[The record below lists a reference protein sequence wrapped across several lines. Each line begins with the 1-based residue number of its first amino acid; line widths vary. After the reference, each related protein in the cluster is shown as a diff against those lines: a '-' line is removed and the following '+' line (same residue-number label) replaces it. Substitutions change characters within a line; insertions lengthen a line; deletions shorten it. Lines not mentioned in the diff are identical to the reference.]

1 MKKYVLLFVAL
12 IVFSVACNNDS
23 KQETA
28 KGSAEVMVEDTT
40 AVPRPAP
47 DGASAKNSLDVLGI
61 YKGVIPCADCE
72 GIETIISLQS
82 DSIYTVATTYLG
94 KQEKAIT
101 AKGKWNWVDGFTI
114 ALNGI
119 TNAPNKYFVGENKLM
134 QLDMNGQKITGELAA
149 KYHLTKQ

>member
-1 MKKYVLLFVAL
+1 MKKYVLLFLAL
-12 IVFSVACNNDS
+12 AVFSVACNDDS

-47 DGASAKNSLDVLGI
+47 DGASAKNSLDVLGT

-94 KQEKAIT
+94 KQKKAIT